1 VYGENQIATRFMMG
15 AGIPYGNSNDM
26 PFEKSFY
33 AGGSNGMRGW
43 QFRDLGPGTFN
54 NPNNLNIER
63 IGDIQLEFNLE
74 YRFPVYRFIKGAI
87 FTDIGNIWTMKD
99 NETFTG
105 GQFKFDTF
113 YKQLA
118 ADAGLGIRL
127 DFSFFVVRVD
137 AAAPI
142 VNPAYPE
149 GDRWRINK
157 LRFTDFIL
165 NFGIG
170 YPF

>member
-1 VYGENQIATRFMMG
+1 
-15 AGIPYGNSNDM
+15 
-26 PFEKSFY
+26 
-33 AGGSNGMRGW
+33 
-43 QFRDLGPGTFN
+43 
-54 NPNNLNIER
+54 
-63 IGDIQLEFNLE
+63 
-74 YRFPVYRFIKGAI
+74 
-87 FTDIGNIWTMKD
+87 MKD

>member
-1 VYGENQIATRFMMG
+1 
-15 AGIPYGNSNDM
+15 
-26 PFEKSFY
+26 
-33 AGGSNGMRGW
+33 
-43 QFRDLGPGTFN
+43 
-54 NPNNLNIER
+54 
-63 IGDIQLEFNLE
+63 
-74 YRFPVYRFIKGAI
+74 
-87 FTDIGNIWTMKD
+87 MKD
-99 NETFTG
+99 NKTFAG

-142 VNPAYPE
+142 VNPVYPE